1 MKCTKYV
8 SNNLSIVH
16 IKKLMYVQTKES
28 KNLISMCNKDM
39 KHKKKEAPQ
48 RHKKQRK

>member
-28 KNLISMCNKDM
+28 KNLSMCNKDM